1 MTTATMSPLM
11 ASPKTI
17 ASTTLDDSETVAEQ
31 LLRVA
36 EAREAVE
43 RLENEQREVIDGLRV
58 LEDDEKFLLRA
69 KQALSDLA
77 TEKRLHT
84 DAIRQIDEDRQ
95 ELSPALEEM
104 RLKRRRTE
112 ADLNER
118 CSHVPF
124 LLAQLQQ
131 RAKLLEL
138 ACPLIDDL
146 LPSGI
151 NTGAFNSD
159 RRAEPVPQ
167 HISDDS
173 PPIYS
178 TSLPTQTTTPTT
190 IPTLPP
196 SSLMF
201 HFPQTNIETLMQQQI
216 NPQGLAALFMLQQ
229 AAAAHQL
236 VTAAAV
242 ANNNTNNNQTNT
254 TPTLGF
260 NVSQQSQLLSQAI
273 RHNFIS
279 RQNNQIGNNN
289 QFPMR
294 ALEELSR
301 AREQQAR
308 KLPNAAQRSAAA
320 SFENTHQSPPIKT
333 CASCQDQIHRNAP
346 VCPNCK
352 CKSRSKNP
360 KKPRKKL
367 AER

>member
-1 MTTATMSPLM
+1 MVEE
-11 ASPKTI
+11 
-17 ASTTLDDSETVAEQ
+17 SENDVVEQ

-43 RLENEQREVIDGLRV
+43 RLENEQREVLEGLKEIE
-58 LEDDEKFLLRA
+58 EDENFLMRA
-69 KQALSDLA
+69 KQTLADLA
-77 TEKRLHT
+77 TEKRIHT

-112 ADLNER
+112 ADLSER
-118 CSHVPF
+118 CSHVPL

-146 LPSGI
+146 LPSGL
-151 NTGAFNSD
+151 TAAAFISRD
-159 RRAEPVPQ
+159 PVSQ
-167 HISDDS
+167 RLSDDS
-173 PPIYS
+173 PSIYS
-178 TSLPTQTTTPTT
+178 TSLPTQTTTPNTAN
-190 IPTLPP
+190 IPSILQSPP
-196 SSLMF
+196 SSLMLNF
-201 HFPQTNIETLMQQQI
+201 AQTNNNNVDSSMQQI
-216 NPQGLAALFMLQQ
+216 NLHGIAALFMLQHAATTHQ
-229 AAAAHQL
+229 FVVAAAA
-236 VTAAAV
+236 
-242 ANNNTNNNQTNT
+242 NNNNNQQQQTNNNLN
-254 TPTLGF
+254 F
-260 NVSQQSQLLSQAI
+260 NNSQQQPNHHHFLSQAI
-273 RHNFIS
+273 RHNNFI
-279 RQNNQIGNNN
+279 RQQQQQIGGGGNNN
-289 QFPMR
+289 SIQFPMR

-308 KLPNAAQRSAAA
+308 KVPNAAQRSAAA
-320 SFENTHQSPPIKT
+320 ALETTHQSPPMKT

>member
-1 MTTATMSPLM
+1 M
-11 ASPKTI
+11 
-17 ASTTLDDSETVAEQ
+17 
-31 LLRVA
+31 
-36 EAREAVE
+36 
-43 RLENEQREVIDGLRV
+43 
-58 LEDDEKFLLRA
+58 RA
-69 KQALSDLA
+69 KQTLADLA
-77 TEKRLHT
+77 AEKRIHT

-112 ADLNER
+112 ADLSER
-118 CSHVPF
+118 CSHVPL

-146 LPSGI
+146 LPSGL
-151 NTGAFNSD
+151 TAAAFNSRD
-159 RRAEPVPQ
+159 PVSQ
-167 HISDDS
+167 RLSDDS
-173 PPIYS
+173 PSIYS
-178 TSLPTQTTTPTT
+178 TSLPTQTTTPNTAN
-190 IPTLPP
+190 IPSILQSPP
-196 SSLMF
+196 SSLMLN
-201 HFPQTNIETLMQQQI
+201 FPQTNNNNADSSMQQI
-216 NPQGLAALFMLQQ
+216 NLHGIAALFMLQHAATTHQ
-229 AAAAHQL
+229 FITAAAA
-236 VTAAAV
+236 
-242 ANNNTNNNQTNT
+242 ANNNNQQQQQQTNNNLN
-254 TPTLGF
+254 F
-260 NVSQQSQLLSQAI
+260 NNSQQPNHHHFLSQAI
-273 RHNFIS
+273 RHNNFI
-279 RQNNQIGNNN
+279 RQQQQQIGGGN

-308 KLPNAAQRSAAA
+308 KVPNAAQRSAAA
-320 SFENTHQSPPIKT
+320 ALETTHQSPPMKT